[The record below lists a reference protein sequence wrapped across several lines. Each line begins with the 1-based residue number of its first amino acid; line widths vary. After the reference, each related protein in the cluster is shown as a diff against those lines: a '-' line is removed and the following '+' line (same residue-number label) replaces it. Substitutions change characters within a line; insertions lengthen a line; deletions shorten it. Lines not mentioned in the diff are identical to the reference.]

1 MSPYSQFRPRP
12 STKSITS
19 LAAASTFVPRPNT
32 AATPAFV
39 SNHAICYTQPMN
51 SAHILAKLKT
61 DRHAL
66 NSLGVASLKL
76 FGSAAR
82 DAAGADSD
90 ADFLVRF
97 KDAPTYD
104 RFMDLK
110 FHLEDALGIQVDLV
124 TEDALRPEMRQS
136 VERDALLVA

>member
-1 MSPYSQFRPRP
+1 
-12 STKSITS
+12 
-19 LAAASTFVPRPNT
+19 
-32 AATPAFV
+32 
-39 SNHAICYTQPMN
+39 MN
-51 SAHILAKLKT
+51 SSRIIAKLSA

-66 NSLGVASLKL
+66 NNLGVASLKL

-97 KDAPTYD
+97 NGAPSYD

-110 FHLEDALGIQVDLV
+110 FHLEYALGIRVDLV

>member
-1 MSPYSQFRPRP
+1 
-12 STKSITS
+12 
-19 LAAASTFVPRPNT
+19 
-32 AATPAFV
+32 
-39 SNHAICYTQPMN
+39 MN
-51 SAHILAKLKT
+51 SAHIIAKLNA
-61 DRHAL
+61 DRAAL
-66 NSLGVASLKL
+66 QNLGVASLRL

-82 DAAGADSD
+82 DAAGPDSD

-97 KDAPTYD
+97 KDPPSYD

-110 FHLEDALGIQVDLV
+110 LHLEHALGIRVDLV

>member
-1 MSPYSQFRPRP
+1 
-12 STKSITS
+12 
-19 LAAASTFVPRPNT
+19 
-32 AATPAFV
+32 
-39 SNHAICYTQPMN
+39 MN
-51 SAHILAKLKT
+51 SAHILAKLRT
-61 DRHAL
+61 DRDAL
-66 NSLGVASLKL
+66 NNLGVASLKL

-97 KDAPTYD
+97 NGAPSYD

-110 FHLEDALGIQVDLV
+110 FHLEDALGMRIDLV

>member
-1 MSPYSQFRPRP
+1 
-12 STKSITS
+12 
-19 LAAASTFVPRPNT
+19 
-32 AATPAFV
+32 
-39 SNHAICYTQPMN
+39 MN
-51 SAHILAKLKT
+51 SSDIISKLK
-61 DRHAL
+61 DDAAL
-66 NSLGVASLKL
+66 KTLGVQSLKL

-82 DAAGADSD
+82 NTALAGSD

-97 KDAPTYD
+97 SGSPTFD

-110 FHLEDALGIQVDLV
+110 FHLEDVLGMKVDLV

>member
-1 MSPYSQFRPRP
+1 
-12 STKSITS
+12 
-19 LAAASTFVPRPNT
+19 
-32 AATPAFV
+32 
-39 SNHAICYTQPMN
+39 MN
-51 SAHILAKLKT
+51 SSHILAILKA
-61 DRHAL
+61 DSDSL
-66 NSLGVASLKL
+66 KILGVASLKL

-97 KDAPTYD
+97 EGTPSYD

-110 FHLEDALGIQVDLV
+110 FHLEDALGVRVDLV

-136 VERDALLVA
+136 VERDVLLVA

>member
-1 MSPYSQFRPRP
+1 
-12 STKSITS
+12 
-19 LAAASTFVPRPNT
+19 
-32 AATPAFV
+32 
-39 SNHAICYTQPMN
+39 MN
-51 SAHILAKLKT
+51 SSDIISRLKGDAT
-61 DRHAL
+61 LKA
-66 NSLGVASLKL
+66 LGVESLKL

-82 DAAGADSD
+82 NAAREGSD

-97 KDAPTYD
+97 SGTPTFD

-110 FHLEDALGIQVDLV
+110 FHLEDVLGVSIDLV

>member
-1 MSPYSQFRPRP
+1 MDSS
-12 STKSITS
+12 
-19 LAAASTFVPRPNT
+19 
-32 AATPAFV
+32 
-39 SNHAICYTQPMN
+39 
-51 SAHILAKLKT
+51 HIIAKLSA
-61 DRHAL
+61 DRDAL
-66 NSLGVASLKL
+66 KNLGVASLKL

-82 DAAGADSD
+82 DVAGAESD

-97 KDAPTYD
+97 DGAPSYD

-110 FHLEDALGIQVDLV
+110 FHLEDALGIRVDLV